1 MCAYGIFQRSYRLL
15 MNMIT
20 TTDIEWIFRQIAP
33 FMTSHFQML
42 MTLQFCRVK
51 ISFLPDLCQHVC
63 QFEELQSAGSEP

>member
-1 MCAYGIFQRSYRLL
+1 

-33 FMTSHFQML
+33 FMISHIQML
-42 MTLQFCRVK
+42 MTLQFCRTIVLK
-51 ISFLPDLCQHVC
+51 SRFSQISVDMSGLC

>member
-1 MCAYGIFQRSYRLL
+1 

-20 TTDIEWIFRQIAP
+20 ATDIEWNFRQIAP

-42 MTLQFCRVK
+42 MTLQFCRFSQ
-51 ISFLPDLCQHVC
+51 ISVDMSGLC